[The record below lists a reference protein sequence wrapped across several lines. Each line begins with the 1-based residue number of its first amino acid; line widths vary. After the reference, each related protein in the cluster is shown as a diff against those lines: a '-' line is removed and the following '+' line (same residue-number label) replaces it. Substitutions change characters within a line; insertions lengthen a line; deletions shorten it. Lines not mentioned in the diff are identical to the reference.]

1 MIFKWILFEIISAII
16 RIIGV
21 LIVLWYNRR
30 RELAADK
37 RGAEIVGIDNM
48 LAALQKLLE
57 LENKA

>member
-1 MIFKWILFEIISAII
+1 
-16 RIIGV
+16 